1 MGSIFMRKDKEK
13 TIQLRREGFSY
24 NEISKK
30 LGIPKST
37 LSFWLSDLE
46 ISKEAKSRIA
56 SRVYAGSI
64 TGLIKRNKNQTILAK
79 ERADKIRSAAK
90 LEMKGLMRNRL
101 FLAGISLYWAE
112 GYKKGAYG
120 SKWKAVDFANSDPIM
135 IEIMMKFFRN
145 ICKVENDK
153 IKMQIIAHENVDID
167 KAVQFWSRLTKIPKS
182 QFIKTYCSVNASS
195 KNKRKRNDLT
205 HGTVHIRINNVEL
218 FFRIIGWIDGLKL
231 NI

>member
-1 MGSIFMRKDKEK
+1 MRKDKEQA
-13 TIQLRREGFSY
+13 IRLRRSGLSY

-46 ISKEAKSRIA
+46 ISKKAKIRIA
-56 SRVYAGSI
+56 SRVYTGSVA
-64 TGLIKRNKNQTILAK
+64 GLIKRNKNQTFLAK
-79 ERADKIRSAAK
+79 ERADKIRNTAK
-90 LEMKGLMRNRL
+90 LETKELMKNKL

-112 GYKKGAYG
+112 GYKKGAQG
-120 SKWKAVDFANSDPIM
+120 SKWKAVDFANSDPEM
-135 IEIMMKFFRN
+135 IRMMMRFFRN
-145 ICKVENDK
+145 ICNVGDEK

-167 KAVQFWSRLTKIPKS
+167 ETVQFWSKLTKIPNN
-182 QFIKTYCSVNASS
+182 QFIKTYCSASSLS
-195 KNKRKRNDLT
+195 KNKRQGSNLT
-205 HGTVHIRINNVEL
+205 HGTVHIRINSVEL